1 MPQYTASVGEAPSP
15 LPPWEGPSV
24 DKFLASIWTCIAS
37 WGDGSDLSLG
47 FVPALGSTTLEVD
60 GCLAGG
66 LAL

>member
-1 MPQYTASVGEAPSP
+1 MPQYTTSVGEAPSP
-15 LPPWEGPSV
+15 LPAWESPSV
-24 DKFLASIWTCIAS
+24 GEFLASLWACIAS
-37 WGDGSDLSLG
+37 WADGSDLSLG